1 MYSPRQSPLPHDHGG
16 AGDRGEATGS
26 SSRSS
31 SASGSGTRSPSRSAR
46 MRSSRPDV
54 SSSMTS
60 LPMET
65 VQSLNAAYNAGPMY
79 IGEGIGSPVQGRASP
94 VSSGASGKSNSLSP
108 RNSPTP
114 RYSIVCCIQCGSN
127 DSSCWHVWSVHVFS
141 TSMV

>member
-65 VQSLNAAYNAGPMY
+65 VQSLNAAYNAGPIY

-114 RYSIVCCIQCGSN
+114 RYDMVHAVWVERLIVLACVVCSCIFYLHGL
-127 DSSCWHVWSVHVFS
+127 V
-141 TSMV
+141 